1 MLAPVSAGPA
11 AGLGAADALGAL
23 ALPVK
28 QQLSSPT
35 ASSGSSG
42 GQAAPIPT
50 RLLNCSVPVQLPSPS
65 AAVRGPNSDELSD
78 EAPGLQ
84 LRLLLPVFRS
94 SRESRTPSRPK
105 EDSEV

>member
-84 LRLLLPVFRS
+84 PELRLLLFRS
-94 SRESRTPSRPK
+94 SRDSRVCSW
-105 EDSEV
+105 SEEV